1 MYKELAVNEAYRLLN
16 HGPLVWVS
24 TLSGS
29 GHCDIAPVAWCCPFD
44 RNPTEVLLVLDAE
57 HLTSKNLKE
66 TSGFALS
73 LPHISQVEWV
83 SKTGSISGK
92 EKNKFE
98 HFSIPFIETPNM
110 KIRVPEKV
118 IGFMECRVESIID
131 RHGTILVIGRCLH
144 ASVLAGLYD
153 NRLLVELAEAKTL
166 HHLGGKQFTYPSDQ
180 ILS

>member
-1 MYKELAVNEAYRLLN
+1 MYKELPVNEAYRLLN

-29 GHCDIAPVAWCCPFD
+29 GHCNIAPVAWCCPFD
-44 RNPTEVLLVLDAE
+44 MQPTQVLLVLDSG

-66 TSGFALS
+66 TAGFALS

-83 SKTGSISGK
+83 RQTGSVSGK
-92 EKNKFE
+92 DKNKFE
-98 HFSIPFIETPNM
+98 IFSIPFIETPNM

-118 IGFMECRVESIID
+118 IGFMECRVEESID
-131 RHGTILVIGRCLH
+131 RHGTTLVIGRCLH
-144 ASVLAGLYD
+144 AAVLKGLYED
-153 NRLLVELAEAKTL
+153 RLLVELAEAKTL
-166 HHLGGKQFTYPSDQ
+166 HHLGGKRFAYPSDQ